1 VLPGYQRK
9 GYGEALVDFA
19 KSFGLPIRTNPR
31 VKSAGFWDKMGFE
44 AVKYD
49 MERDKG
55 ENPLIWE
62 PAHIQKNTGE
72 SA

>member
-1 VLPGYQRK
+1 
-9 GYGEALVDFA
+9 
-19 KSFGLPIRTNPR
+19 
-31 VKSAGFWDKMGFE
+31 MGFE

-62 PAHIQKNTGE
+62 PAHIQKNTSE